1 MIKRKII
8 NWLMPAILQAL
19 VKQIHSNPALGIEIE
34 RIARR
39 ILREQQAQTL
49 SRKAQQKQ

>member
-1 MIKRKII
+1 MIQRKII
-8 NWLMPAILQAL
+8 DWIMPAIMQAL
-19 VKQIHSNPALGIEIE
+19 VKQIHSNPLLGIEIE

-39 ILREQQAQTL
+39 VLREQQAQLL